1 MAMMM
6 ELDTVVLIFLA
17 LILGLL
23 VGSFLNVV
31 IYRVPEG
38 LNRSWKLQAK
48 QMLDLPLDQGESE
61 RFNILMPP
69 SHCPSCKTAIKPW
82 QNIPILSYVLLKGQC
97 KHCQTAISLRYPLI
111 ELLTG
116 LVFAVCAW
124 KFGATWTALAT
135 MVFSAYLIAMIFID
149 ADTQLLP
156 DQLTL
161 PLMWG
166 GIVFHLAA
174 YLLQADWGITTLVDS
189 LLGAIVGYMSLW
201 SIFQLFKLV
210 TGKEGMGYGDFKLL
224 AALGAWLGI
233 SVLPIIIIMSALV
246 GLVFALIMKVAKNQP
261 MPFGPY
267 LAISGWIVLIFS
279 QPIGQFIQWWLTKS
293 GFVA

>member
-1 MAMMM
+1 MM
-6 ELDTVVLIFLA
+6 ELDIWIVVLFA

-38 LNRSWKLQAK
+38 LNRNWKLQAK
-48 QMLDLPLDQGESE
+48 QMLDLPLEQGEGE
-61 RFNILMPP
+61 RFNIFMPP
-69 SHCPSCKTAIKPW
+69 SHCPSCKVAIKPW

-97 KHCQTAISLRYPLI
+97 KHCHAAISLRYPLV

-124 KFGATWTALAT
+124 KFGVTWTALAA

-233 SVLPIIIIMSALV
+233 SVLPIIIIMSAVV
-246 GLVFALIMKVAKNQP
+246 GLIFALIMKVAKNQP

-267 LAISGWIVLIFS
+267 LAISGWIVLVFS
-279 QPIGQFIQWWLTKS
+279 QPISQFIQWWLTKS
-293 GFVA
+293 GFIA

>member
-1 MAMMM
+1 MM
-6 ELDTVVLIFLA
+6 ELDTGLVVLLA

-38 LNRSWKLQAK
+38 LNRNWKLQAK
-48 QMLDLPLDQGESE
+48 QMLDLPLEQGEGE

-69 SHCPSCKTAIKPW
+69 SHCPSCKAAIKPW

-97 KHCQTAISLRYPLI
+97 KHCHAAISLRYPLV

-124 KFGATWTALAT
+124 KFGATWTALAA

-233 SVLPIIIIMSALV
+233 SVLPIIIIMSAVV
-246 GLVFALIMKVAKNQP
+246 GLIFALIMKVAKNQP

-267 LAISGWIVLIFS
+267 LAISGWIVLVFS
-279 QPIGQFIQWWLTKS
+279 QPISQFIQWWLTKS
-293 GFVA
+293 GFIA

>member
-1 MAMMM
+1 MM
-6 ELDTVVLIFLA
+6 ELDTGLVVLLA

-38 LNRSWKLQAK
+38 LNRNWKLQAK
-48 QMLDLPLDQGESE
+48 QMLDLPLEQGEGE

-69 SHCPSCKTAIKPW
+69 SHCPSCKVAIKPW

-97 KHCQTAISLRYPLI
+97 KHCHTAISLRYPLV

-124 KFGATWTALAT
+124 KFGVTWTALAA

-233 SVLPIIIIMSALV
+233 SVLPIIIIMSAVV
-246 GLVFALIMKVAKNQP
+246 GLIFALIMKVAKNQP

-267 LAISGWIVLIFS
+267 LAISGWIVLVFS
-279 QPIGQFIQWWLTKS
+279 QPISQFIQWWLTKS
-293 GFVA
+293 GFIA

>member
-1 MAMMM
+1 MVSIM
-6 ELDTVVLIFLA
+6 EVDSVIIMSLA
-17 LILGLL
+17 FVLGLL

-38 LNRSWKLQAK
+38 LNRNWKLQAK
-48 QMLDLPLDQGESE
+48 QVLNMPLEQGEGE

-97 KHCQTAISLRYPLI
+97 KHCHTAISLRYPLV

-116 LVFAVCAW
+116 LVFAICAW
-124 KFGATWTALAT
+124 KFGVTWTALAA

-166 GIVFHLAA
+166 GVVFHLAA

-189 LLGAIVGYMSLW
+189 LLGAIVGYLSLW

-233 SVLPIIIIMSALV
+233 GVLPIIIIMSALV
-246 GLVFALIMKVAKNQP
+246 GLIFAIIMKVAKNQP

-267 LAISGWIVLIFS
+267 LAISGWLVLIFN
-279 QPIGQFIQWWLTKS
+279 QPIAQFVQWWLSKS

>member
-1 MAMMM
+1 MVSIIEVDSVIIMS
-6 ELDTVVLIFLA
+6 LA
-17 LILGLL
+17 FMLGLL

-38 LNRSWKLQAK
+38 LNRSWKIQAK
-48 QMLDLPLDQGESE
+48 QVLDIPLEQGEGE

-97 KHCQTAISLRYPLI
+97 KHCHTAISLRYPLV

-116 LVFAVCAW
+116 LVFAICAW
-124 KFGATWTALAT
+124 KFGATWTALAA
-135 MVFSAYLIAMIFID
+135 MVFSAYLIAMVFID

-189 LLGAIVGYMSLW
+189 LLGAIVGYLSLW

-233 SVLPIIIIMSALV
+233 GVLPIIIIMSALV
-246 GLVFALIMKVAKNQP
+246 GLIFAIIMKVAKNQP

-267 LAISGWIVLIFS
+267 LAISGWLVLIFN
-279 QPIGQFIQWWLTKS
+279 QPIAQFVQWWLSKS

>member
-1 MAMMM
+1 MMM
-6 ELDTVVLIFLA
+6 ELDTGLVVLLA

-38 LNRSWKLQAK
+38 LNRNWKLQAK
-48 QMLDLPLDQGESE
+48 QMLDLPLEQGEGE

-69 SHCPSCKTAIKPW
+69 SHCPSCKAAIKPW

-97 KHCQTAISLRYPLI
+97 KHCHAAISLRYPLV

-124 KFGATWTALAT
+124 KFGATWTAVAA

-174 YLLQADWGITTLVDS
+174 YLLQADWGITNLVDS

-233 SVLPIIIIMSALV
+233 SVLPIIIIMSAVV
-246 GLVFALIMKVAKNQP
+246 GLIFALIMKVAKNQP

-267 LAISGWIVLIFS
+267 LAISGWIVLVFS
-279 QPIGQFIQWWLTKS
+279 QPISQFIQWWLTKS
-293 GFVA
+293 GFIA

>member
-1 MAMMM
+1 MM
-6 ELDTVVLIFLA
+6 ELDTGLVVLLA

-38 LNRSWKLQAK
+38 LNRNWKLQAK
-48 QMLDLPLDQGESE
+48 QMLDLPLEQGEGE

-69 SHCPSCKTAIKPW
+69 SHCPSCKAAIKPW

-97 KHCQTAISLRYPLI
+97 KHCHIAISLRYPLV

-124 KFGATWTALAT
+124 KFGATWTALAA

-233 SVLPIIIIMSALV
+233 SVLPIIIIMSAVV
-246 GLVFALIMKVAKNQP
+246 GLIFALIMKVAKNQP

-267 LAISGWIVLIFS
+267 LAISGWIVLVFS
-279 QPIGQFIQWWLTKS
+279 QPISQFIQWWLTKS
-293 GFVA
+293 GFIA

>member
-1 MAMMM
+1 MM
-6 ELDTVVLIFLA
+6 ELDTIVVLLA
-17 LILGLL
+17 LLLGLL

-38 LNRSWKLQAK
+38 LNRNWKLQAK
-48 QMLDLPLDQGESE
+48 QMLDLPLEQGEGE

-69 SHCPSCKTAIKPW
+69 SHCPSCKAAIKPW

-97 KHCQTAISLRYPLI
+97 KHCHTAISLRYPLV

-124 KFGATWTALAT
+124 KFGVTWTALAA

-233 SVLPIIIIMSALV
+233 SVLPIIIIMSAVV
-246 GLVFALIMKVAKNQP
+246 GLIFALIMKVAKNQP

-267 LAISGWIVLIFS
+267 LAISGWIVLVFS
-279 QPIGQFIQWWLTKS
+279 QPISQFIQWWLTKS
-293 GFVA
+293 GFIA

>member
-1 MAMMM
+1 MM
-6 ELDTVVLIFLA
+6 ELDIWIVVLLA

-38 LNRSWKLQAK
+38 LNRNWKLQAK
-48 QMLDLPLDQGESE
+48 QMLDLPLEQGEGE

-69 SHCPSCKTAIKPW
+69 SHCPSCKAAIKPW

-97 KHCQTAISLRYPLI
+97 KHCQTAISLRYPLV

-124 KFGATWTALAT
+124 KFGVTWTALAA

-233 SVLPIIIIMSALV
+233 SVLPIIIIMSAVV
-246 GLVFALIMKVAKNQP
+246 GLIFALIMKVAKNQP

-267 LAISGWIVLIFS
+267 LAISGWIVLVFS
-279 QPIGQFIQWWLTKS
+279 QPISQFIQWWLTKS
-293 GFVA
+293 GFIA

>member
-1 MAMMM
+1 MMM
-6 ELDTVVLIFLA
+6 ELDTGLVVLLA

-38 LNRSWKLQAK
+38 LNRNWKLQAK
-48 QMLDLPLDQGESE
+48 QMLDLPLEQGEGE

-69 SHCPSCKTAIKPW
+69 SHCPSCKSAIKPW

-97 KHCQTAISLRYPLI
+97 KHCHAAISLRYPLV

-124 KFGATWTALAT
+124 KFGATWTALAV

-161 PLMWG
+161 PLMWA

-233 SVLPIIIIMSALV
+233 SVLPIIIIMSAVV
-246 GLVFALIMKVAKNQP
+246 GLIFALIMKVAKNQP

-267 LAISGWIVLIFS
+267 LAISGWIVLVFS
-279 QPIGQFIQWWLTKS
+279 QPISQFIQWWLTKS
-293 GFVA
+293 GFIA

>member
-1 MAMMM
+1 MAMM
-6 ELDTVVLIFLA
+6 ELDTVVLI
-17 LILGLL
+17 
-23 VGSFLNVV
+23 NVV

-38 LNRSWKLQAK
+38 LNRNWKLQAK
-48 QMLDLPLDQGESE
+48 QMLDLPLEQGEGE

-279 QPIGQFIQWWLTKS
+279 QHIGQFIQWWLTKS

>member
-1 MAMMM
+1 MMM
-6 ELDTVVLIFLA
+6 ELDTWIVVLLA

-38 LNRSWKLQAK
+38 LNRNWKLQAN
-48 QMLDLPLDQGESE
+48 QMLDLPLEQSEGEC
-61 RFNILMPP
+61 FNILMPS
-69 SHCPSCKTAIKPW
+69 SHCPSCKAAIKPW

-97 KHCQTAISLRYPLI
+97 KHCHTAISLRYPLV

-124 KFGATWTALAT
+124 KFGATWTALAA

-189 LLGAIVGYMSLW
+189 LLGAIVGYMRVW
-201 SIFQLFKLV
+201 SIFQLFRLV

-233 SVLPIIIIMSALV
+233 SVLPIIIIMSAVV
-246 GLVFALIMKVAKNQP
+246 GLIFALIMKVAKNQP

-267 LAISGWIVLIFS
+267 LAILGWIVLVFS
-279 QPIGQFIQWWLTKS
+279 QPISQLIQWWLTKS
-293 GFVA
+293 GFIA

>member
-1 MAMMM
+1 MMM
-6 ELDTVVLIFLA
+6 ELDTGLVVLLA

-38 LNRSWKLQAK
+38 LNRNWKLQAK
-48 QMLDLPLDQGESE
+48 QMLDLPLEQGEGE

-69 SHCPSCKTAIKPW
+69 SHCPSCKSAIKPW

-97 KHCQTAISLRYPLI
+97 KHCHAAISMRYPLV

-124 KFGATWTALAT
+124 KFGATWTALAA

-174 YLLQADWGITTLVDS
+174 YLLQADWGITNLVDS

-233 SVLPIIIIMSALV
+233 SVLPIIIIMSAVV
-246 GLVFALIMKVAKNQP
+246 GLIFALIMKVAKNQP

-267 LAISGWIVLIFS
+267 LAISGWIVLVFS
-279 QPIGQFIQWWLTKS
+279 QPISQLIQWWLTKS
-293 GFVA
+293 GFIA

>member
-1 MAMMM
+1 M

-17 LILGLL
+17 LVLGLL

-31 IYRVPEG
+31 IYRVPAG
-38 LNRSWKLQAK
+38 RNRSWKLQAK
-48 QMLDLPLDQGESE
+48 QMLDLPLEQGERE

-97 KHCQTAISLRYPLI
+97 KHCQTAISLRYPLV

-166 GIVFHLAA
+166 GSVFHLAA

>member
-1 MAMMM
+1 MM
-6 ELDTVVLIFLA
+6 ELDTWIVVLLA

-38 LNRSWKLQAK
+38 LNRNWKLQAK
-48 QMLDLPLDQGESE
+48 QMLDLPLEQSEGEC
-61 RFNILMPP
+61 FNILMPP
-69 SHCPSCKTAIKPW
+69 SHCPSCKAAIKPW

-97 KHCQTAISLRYPLI
+97 KHCHAAISLRYPLV

-124 KFGATWTALAT
+124 KFGVTWTALAA

-233 SVLPIIIIMSALV
+233 SVLPIIIIMSAVV
-246 GLVFALIMKVAKNQP
+246 GLIFALIMKVAKNQP

-267 LAISGWIVLIFS
+267 LAISGWIVLVFS
-279 QPIGQFIQWWLTKS
+279 QPISQFIQWWLTKS
-293 GFVA
+293 GFIA

>member
-1 MAMMM
+1 M
-6 ELDTVVLIFLA
+6 EIGSPIVICLA
-17 LILGLL
+17 LVLGLL

-38 LNRSWKLQAK
+38 LNRNWKIQAK
-48 QMLDLPLDQGESE
+48 QVLDIPLEQGEGE

-97 KHCQTAISLRYPLI
+97 KHCHIAISLRYPLV

-116 LVFAVCAW
+116 LVFAICAW

-149 ADTQLLP
+149 VDTQLLP

-189 LLGAIVGYMSLW
+189 LLGAIVGYLSLW

-233 SVLPIIIIMSALV
+233 GVLPIIIIMSALV
-246 GLVFALIMKVAKNQP
+246 GLIFAIIMKVAKNQP

-267 LAISGWIVLIFS
+267 LAISGWLVLIFN
-279 QPIGQFIQWWLTKS
+279 QPIAQFIQWWLSKS

>member
-1 MAMMM
+1 MMM
-6 ELDTVVLIFLA
+6 ELDTGLVVLLA

-38 LNRSWKLQAK
+38 LNRNWKLQAK
-48 QMLDLPLDQGESE
+48 QMLDLPLEEGEGE

-69 SHCPSCKTAIKPW
+69 SHCPSCKAAIKPW

-97 KHCQTAISLRYPLI
+97 KHCHTAISLRYPLV

-124 KFGATWTALAT
+124 KFGATWTALAA
-135 MVFSAYLIAMIFID
+135 MVFCAYLIAMIFID

-233 SVLPIIIIMSALV
+233 SVLPIIIIMSAVV
-246 GLVFALIMKVAKNQP
+246 GLIFALIMKVAKNQP

-267 LAISGWIVLIFS
+267 LAISGWIVLVFS
-279 QPIGQFIQWWLTKS
+279 QPISQFIQWWLTKS
-293 GFVA
+293 GFIA

>member
-1 MAMMM
+1 MMM
-6 ELDTVVLIFLA
+6 ELDTGLVVLLA

-38 LNRSWKLQAK
+38 LNRNWKLQAK
-48 QMLDLPLDQGESE
+48 QMLDLPLEQGEGE

-69 SHCPSCKTAIKPW
+69 SHCPSCKAAIKPW

-97 KHCQTAISLRYPLI
+97 KHCHTAISLRYPLV

-124 KFGATWTALAT
+124 KFGATWTALAA

-174 YLLQADWGITTLVDS
+174 YLLQADWGITNLVDS

-233 SVLPIIIIMSALV
+233 SVLPIIIIMSAVV
-246 GLVFALIMKVAKNQP
+246 GLIFALIMKVAKNQP

-267 LAISGWIVLIFS
+267 LAISGWIVLVFS
-279 QPIGQFIQWWLTKS
+279 QPISQFIQWWLTKS
-293 GFVA
+293 GFIA

>member
-1 MAMMM
+1 MMM
-6 ELDTVVLIFLA
+6 ELDTGLVVLLA

-38 LNRSWKLQAK
+38 LNRNWKLQAK
-48 QMLDLPLDQGESE
+48 QMLDLPLEQGEGE

-69 SHCPSCKTAIKPW
+69 SHCPSCKAAIKPW

-97 KHCQTAISLRYPLI
+97 KHCHAAISMRYPLV

-124 KFGATWTALAT
+124 KFGATWTALAV

-161 PLMWG
+161 PLMWA

-233 SVLPIIIIMSALV
+233 SVLPIIIIMSAVV
-246 GLVFALIMKVAKNQP
+246 GLIFALIMKVAKNQP

-267 LAISGWIVLIFS
+267 LAISGWIVLVFS
-279 QPIGQFIQWWLTKS
+279 QPISQFIQWWLTKS
-293 GFVA
+293 GFIA

>member
-1 MAMMM
+1 
-6 ELDTVVLIFLA
+6 
-17 LILGLL
+17 
-23 VGSFLNVV
+23 
-31 IYRVPEG
+31 
-38 LNRSWKLQAK
+38 
-48 QMLDLPLDQGESE
+48 
-61 RFNILMPP
+61 MPP
-69 SHCPSCKTAIKPW
+69 SHCPSCKAAIKPW

-97 KHCQTAISLRYPLI
+97 KHCQTAISLRYPLV

-279 QPIGQFIQWWLTKS
+279 QPIGQFIQWWLIKS

>member
-1 MAMMM
+1 MVAIM
-6 ELDTVVLIFLA
+6 EIGSPIVICLA
-17 LILGLL
+17 LVLGLL

-38 LNRSWKLQAK
+38 LNRNWKIQAK
-48 QMLDLPLDQGESE
+48 QVLDIPLEQGEGE

-97 KHCQTAISLRYPLI
+97 KHCHIAISLRYPLV

-116 LVFAVCAW
+116 LVFAICAW
-124 KFGATWTALAT
+124 KFGATWTALAA

-174 YLLQADWGITTLVDS
+174 YLLHADWGITTLVDS
-189 LLGAIVGYMSLW
+189 LLGAIVGYLSLW

-233 SVLPIIIIMSALV
+233 GVLPIIIIMSALV
-246 GLVFALIMKVAKNQP
+246 GLIFALIMKVAKNQP

-267 LAISGWIVLIFS
+267 LAISGWLVLIFN
-279 QPIGQFIQWWLTKS
+279 QPIAQFIQWWLSKS

>member
-1 MAMMM
+1 MVAIM
-6 ELDTVVLIFLA
+6 EISSPIVICLA
-17 LILGLL
+17 LVLGLL

-38 LNRSWKLQAK
+38 LNRNWKIQAK
-48 QMLDLPLDQGESE
+48 QVLDILLEQGEGE

-97 KHCQTAISLRYPLI
+97 MHCHTAISLRYPLV

-116 LVFAVCAW
+116 LVFSICAW
-124 KFGATWTALAT
+124 KFGATWTALAA
-135 MVFSAYLIAMIFID
+135 MVFSAYLIAMVFID

-161 PLMWG
+161 PLMWS

-189 LLGAIVGYMSLW
+189 LLGAIVGYLSLW

-233 SVLPIIIIMSALV
+233 GVLPIIIIMSALV
-246 GLVFALIMKVAKNQP
+246 GLIFAIIMKVAKNQP

-267 LAISGWIVLIFS
+267 LAISGWLVLIFN
-279 QPIGQFIQWWLTKS
+279 QPIAQLIQWWLSKS

>member
-17 LILGLL
+17 LVLGLL

-48 QMLDLPLDQGESE
+48 QMLDLPLEQGEGE

-97 KHCQTAISLRYPLI
+97 KHCQTAISLRYPLV

>member
-1 MAMMM
+1 MVSIM
-6 ELDTVVLIFLA
+6 EVDSVIIMSLA
-17 LILGLL
+17 FVLGLL

-38 LNRSWKLQAK
+38 LNRSWKIQAK
-48 QMLDLPLDQGESE
+48 QVLDIPLEQGEGE

-97 KHCQTAISLRYPLI
+97 KHCHTAISLRYPLV

-116 LVFAVCAW
+116 LVFAICAW
-124 KFGATWTALAT
+124 KFGATWTALAA
-135 MVFSAYLIAMIFID
+135 MVFSAYLIAMVFID

-189 LLGAIVGYMSLW
+189 LLGAIVGYLSLW

-233 SVLPIIIIMSALV
+233 GVLPIIIIMSALV
-246 GLVFALIMKVAKNQP
+246 GLIFAIIMKVAKNQP

-267 LAISGWIVLIFS
+267 LAISGWLVLIFN
-279 QPIGQFIQWWLTKS
+279 QPIAQFVQWWLSKS

>member
-1 MAMMM
+1 MM
-6 ELDTVVLIFLA
+6 ELDTGLMVLLA

-38 LNRSWKLQAK
+38 LNRNWKLQAK
-48 QMLDLPLDQGESE
+48 QMLDLPLEQGEGE

-69 SHCPSCKTAIKPW
+69 SHCPSCKAAIKPW

-97 KHCQTAISLRYPLI
+97 KHCHAAISLRYPLV

-124 KFGATWTALAT
+124 KFGATWTALAA

-233 SVLPIIIIMSALV
+233 SVLPIIIIMSAVV
-246 GLVFALIMKVAKNQP
+246 GLIFALIMKVAKNQP

-267 LAISGWIVLIFS
+267 LAISGWIVLVFS
-279 QPIGQFIQWWLTKS
+279 QPISQFIQWWLTKS
-293 GFVA
+293 GFIA

>member
-1 MAMMM
+1 MM
-6 ELDTVVLIFLA
+6 EFDTGLVVLLA

-38 LNRSWKLQAK
+38 LNRNWKLQAK
-48 QMLDLPLDQGESE
+48 QMLDLPLEQGEGE

-69 SHCPSCKTAIKPW
+69 SHCPSCKSAIKPW

-97 KHCQTAISLRYPLI
+97 KHCHAAISMRYPLV

-124 KFGATWTALAT
+124 KFGATWTALAA

-174 YLLQADWGITTLVDS
+174 YLLQADWSITTLVDS

-233 SVLPIIIIMSALV
+233 SVLPIIIIMSAVV
-246 GLVFALIMKVAKNQP
+246 GLIFALIMKVAKNQP

-267 LAISGWIVLIFS
+267 LAISGWIVLVFS
-279 QPIGQFIQWWLTKS
+279 QPISQFIQWWLTKS
-293 GFVA
+293 GFIA

>member
-1 MAMMM
+1 MM
-6 ELDTVVLIFLA
+6 ELDTWIVVLLA

-38 LNRSWKLQAK
+38 LNRNWKLQAK
-48 QMLDLPLDQGESE
+48 QMLDLPLEQGEGE

-69 SHCPSCKTAIKPW
+69 SHCPSCKAAIKPW
-82 QNIPILSYVLLKGQC
+82 QNIPILSYVLLKGRC
-97 KHCQTAISLRYPLI
+97 KHCHTAISLRYPLV

-124 KFGATWTALAT
+124 KFGATWTAVAA

-174 YLLQADWGITTLVDS
+174 YLLQADWGITNLVDS

-233 SVLPIIIIMSALV
+233 SVLPIIIIMSAVV
-246 GLVFALIMKVAKNQP
+246 GLIFALIMKVAKNQP

-267 LAISGWIVLIFS
+267 LAISGWIVLVFS
-279 QPIGQFIQWWLTKS
+279 QPISQFIQWWLTKS
-293 GFVA
+293 GFIA

>member
-1 MAMMM
+1 MVAIM
-6 ELDTVVLIFLA
+6 EIGSLIVICLA
-17 LILGLL
+17 LVLGLL

-38 LNRSWKLQAK
+38 LNRNWKIQAK
-48 QMLDLPLDQGESE
+48 QVLDIPLEQGEGE

-97 KHCQTAISLRYPLI
+97 KHCHIAISLRYPLV

-116 LVFAVCAW
+116 LVFAICAW
-124 KFGATWTALAT
+124 KFGTTWTALAT

-174 YLLQADWGITTLVDS
+174 YLLHADWGITTLVDS
-189 LLGAIVGYMSLW
+189 LLGAIVGYLSLW

-233 SVLPIIIIMSALV
+233 GVLPIIIIMSALV
-246 GLVFALIMKVAKNQP
+246 GLIFAIIMKVAKNQP

-267 LAISGWIVLIFS
+267 LAISGWLVLIFN
-279 QPIGQFIQWWLTKS
+279 QPIAQFIQWWLSKS

>member
-1 MAMMM
+1 MVAIM
-6 ELDTVVLIFLA
+6 EIGGPIVICLA
-17 LILGLL
+17 LVLGLL

-38 LNRSWKLQAK
+38 LNRNWKLQAK
-48 QMLDLPLDQGESE
+48 QVLDMPLEQGEGE

-97 KHCQTAISLRYPLI
+97 RHCHTAISLRYPLV

-116 LVFAVCAW
+116 LVFAICAW
-124 KFGATWTALAT
+124 KFGATWTALAA
-135 MVFSAYLIAMIFID
+135 MVFSAYLVAMIFID

-189 LLGAIVGYMSLW
+189 LLGAIVGYLSLW

-233 SVLPIIIIMSALV
+233 GVLPIIIIMSALV
-246 GLVFALIMKVAKNQP
+246 GLIFAIIMKVAKNQP

-267 LAISGWIVLIFS
+267 LAISGWLVLIFN
-279 QPIGQFIQWWLTKS
+279 QPIAQFIQWWLSKS

>member
-1 MAMMM
+1 MMM
-6 ELDTVVLIFLA
+6 ELDTGLVVLLA

-38 LNRSWKLQAK
+38 LNRNWKLQAK
-48 QMLDLPLDQGESE
+48 QMLDLPLEQGEGE

-69 SHCPSCKTAIKPW
+69 SHCPSCKAAIKPW

-97 KHCQTAISLRYPLI
+97 KHCHAAISLRYPLV

-124 KFGATWTALAT
+124 KFGATWTALAA

-149 ADTQLLP
+149 VDTQLLP

-189 LLGAIVGYMSLW
+189 LLGAIVGYLSLW

-233 SVLPIIIIMSALV
+233 GVLPIIIIMSALV
-246 GLVFALIMKVAKNQP
+246 GLIFAIIMKVAKNQP

-267 LAISGWIVLIFS
+267 LAISGWLVLIFN
-279 QPIGQFIQWWLTKS
+279 QPIAQFIQWWLSKS

>member
-1 MAMMM
+1 MMM
-6 ELDTVVLIFLA
+6 ELDTWIVVLLA

-38 LNRSWKLQAK
+38 LNRNWKLQAK
-48 QMLDLPLDQGESE
+48 QMLDLPLEQGEGE

-69 SHCPSCKTAIKPW
+69 SHCPSCKSAIKPW

-97 KHCQTAISLRYPLI
+97 KHCHAAISMRYPLV

-124 KFGATWTALAT
+124 KFGATWTAVAA

-174 YLLQADWGITTLVDS
+174 YLLQADWGITNLVDS

-233 SVLPIIIIMSALV
+233 SVLPIIIIMSAVV
-246 GLVFALIMKVAKNQP
+246 GLIFALIMKVAKNQP

-267 LAISGWIVLIFS
+267 LAISGWIVLVFS
-279 QPIGQFIQWWLTKS
+279 QPISQFIQWWLTKS
-293 GFVA
+293 GFIA

>member
-1 MAMMM
+1 MMM
-6 ELDTVVLIFLA
+6 ELDTGLMVLLA

-38 LNRSWKLQAK
+38 LNRNWKLQAK
-48 QMLDLPLDQGESE
+48 QMLDLPLEQGEGE

-69 SHCPSCKTAIKPW
+69 SHCPSCKAAIKPW

-97 KHCQTAISLRYPLI
+97 KHCHAAISLRYPLV

-124 KFGATWTALAT
+124 KFGATWTALAA

-233 SVLPIIIIMSALV
+233 SVLPIIIIMSAVV
-246 GLVFALIMKVAKNQP
+246 GLIFALIMKVAKNQP

-267 LAISGWIVLIFS
+267 LAISGWIVLVFS
-279 QPIGQFIQWWLTKS
+279 QPISQFIQWWLTKS
-293 GFVA
+293 GFIA

>member
-1 MAMMM
+1 M

-97 KHCQTAISLRYPLI
+97 KHCQTAISLRYPLV

-161 PLMWG
+161 HLMWG
-166 GIVFHLAA
+166 GIVFHLDA

-233 SVLPIIIIMSALV
+233 SVLPIIIIMSAVV
-246 GLVFALIMKVAKNQP
+246 GLIFALIMKVAKNQP

-267 LAISGWIVLIFS
+267 LAISGWIVLVFS
-279 QPIGQFIQWWLTKS
+279 QPISQLIQWWLTKS
-293 GFVA
+293 GFIA

>member
-1 MAMMM
+1 MM
-6 ELDTVVLIFLA
+6 ELDTGLVVLLA

-38 LNRSWKLQAK
+38 LNRNWKLQAK
-48 QMLDLPLDQGESE
+48 QMLDLPLEQGEGE

-69 SHCPSCKTAIKPW
+69 SHCPSCKAAIKPW

-97 KHCQTAISLRYPLI
+97 KHCHAAISLRYPLV

-124 KFGATWTALAT
+124 KFGVTWTALAA

-174 YLLQADWGITTLVDS
+174 YLLQADWGITNLVDS

-233 SVLPIIIIMSALV
+233 SVLPIIIIMSAVV
-246 GLVFALIMKVAKNQP
+246 GLIFALIMKVAKNQP

-267 LAISGWIVLIFS
+267 LAISGWIVLVFS
-279 QPIGQFIQWWLTKS
+279 QPISQLIQWWLTKS
-293 GFVA
+293 GFIA

>member
-1 MAMMM
+1 MIVIM
-6 ELDTVVLIFLA
+6 EIDSPIVICLA
-17 LILGLL
+17 LVLGLL

-38 LNRSWKLQAK
+38 LNRNWKIQAK
-48 QMLDLPLDQGESE
+48 QVLDIPLEQGEGE

-97 KHCQTAISLRYPLI
+97 KHCHIAISLRYPLV

-116 LVFAVCAW
+116 LVFAICAW

-149 ADTQLLP
+149 VDTQLLP

-189 LLGAIVGYMSLW
+189 LLGAIVGYLSLW

-233 SVLPIIIIMSALV
+233 GVLPIIIIMSALV
-246 GLVFALIMKVAKNQP
+246 GLIFAIIMKVAKNQP

-267 LAISGWIVLIFS
+267 LAISGWLVLIFN
-279 QPIGQFIQWWLTKS
+279 QPIAQFIQWWLSKS

>member
-1 MAMMM
+1 MAMM

-17 LILGLL
+17 LVLGLL

-38 LNRSWKLQAK
+38 LNRNWKLQAK
-48 QMLDLPLDQGESE
+48 QMLDLPLEQGEGE

-279 QPIGQFIQWWLTKS
+279 QHIGQFIQWWLTKS

>member
-1 MAMMM
+1 MVSIM
-6 ELDTVVLIFLA
+6 EVDSIIIMSLA
-17 LILGLL
+17 LSLGLL

-38 LNRSWKLQAK
+38 LNRNWKMQAK
-48 QMLDLPLDQGESE
+48 QMLDLPLEQGEGE

-69 SHCPSCKTAIKPW
+69 SHCPTCKTAIKPW

-97 KHCQTAISLRYPLI
+97 KHCHAAISLRYPSV

-116 LVFAVCAW
+116 LVFAICAW
-124 KFGATWTALAT
+124 KFGTTWTALAA

-166 GIVFHLAA
+166 GIVFHLTA
-174 YLLQADWGITTLVDS
+174 YLLQANWGITTLVDS
-189 LLGAIVGYMSLW
+189 LLGAIIGYLSLW
-201 SIFQLFKLV
+201 SVFQLFKLV

-246 GLVFALIMKVAKNQP
+246 GLIFAIIMKVAKNQP

-267 LAISGWIVLIFS
+267 LAISGWLVLIFN
-279 QPIGQFIQWWLTKS
+279 QPIAQFVQWWLSKS

>member
-1 MAMMM
+1 MM
-6 ELDTVVLIFLA
+6 ELDTGLVVLLA

-38 LNRSWKLQAK
+38 LNRNWKLQAK
-48 QMLDLPLDQGESE
+48 QMLDLPLEQGEGE

-69 SHCPSCKTAIKPW
+69 SHCPSCKAAIKPW

-97 KHCQTAISLRYPLI
+97 KHCHTAISLRYPLV

-124 KFGATWTALAT
+124 KFGATWTALAA

-174 YLLQADWGITTLVDS
+174 YLLQADWGITNLVDS

-233 SVLPIIIIMSALV
+233 SVLPIIIIMSAVV
-246 GLVFALIMKVAKNQP
+246 GLIFALIMKVAKNQP

-267 LAISGWIVLIFS
+267 LAISGWIVLVFS
-279 QPIGQFIQWWLTKS
+279 QPISQFIQWWLTKS
-293 GFVA
+293 GFIA